1 MLAVVVDG
9 QHNKLLSCSSPRE
22 KLICDISI
30 AVLYWGCSLM
40 ISSGLGEKHSTE
52 EVTQHLGIKQSMD
65 CPDGK
70 Q

>member
-30 AVLYWGCSLM
+30 AVLDWGCSLM
-40 ISSGLGEKHSTE
+40 NSSGFGEEHSTE
-52 EVTQHLGIKQSMD
+52 EVTLHLGIKQSVD
-65 CPDGK
+65 CPDGR